1 MRWKLCSVMVFIN
14 LCEARASHQMREGMT
29 ASRRRKLK
37 STNQLEL
44 PQWANGFV
52 KARLQRL
59 SFLNYEVNSWMR
71 LRTQLLIEVNLA
83 VSFRIG
89 K

>member
-1 MRWKLCSVMVFIN
+1 MDSSMPRLPIAEKKDEMEVVLCHGFYQSMRSASEPPDAGENDSQPKE
-14 LCEARASHQMREGMT
+14 EA
-29 ASRRRKLK
+29 K

-59 SFLNYEVNSWMR
+59 SFLNYEVNS
-71 LRTQLLIEVNLA
+71 
-83 VSFRIG
+83 
-89 K
+89 

>member
-1 MRWKLCSVMVFIN
+1 MWDGNDSQPKE
-14 LCEARASHQMREGMT
+14 EA
-29 ASRRRKLK
+29 K

-59 SFLNYEVNSWMR
+59 SFLNYEVNS
-71 LRTQLLIEVNLA
+71 
-83 VSFRIG
+83 
-89 K
+89 